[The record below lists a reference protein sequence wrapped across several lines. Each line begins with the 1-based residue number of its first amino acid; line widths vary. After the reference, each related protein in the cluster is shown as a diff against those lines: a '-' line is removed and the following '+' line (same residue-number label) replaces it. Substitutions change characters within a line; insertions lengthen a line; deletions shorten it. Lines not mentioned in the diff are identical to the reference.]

1 MSYVPKYYADLTSA
15 ISIIKS
21 NLRAD
26 LRGSLT
32 DSYLEQAIE
41 ICEMETDAVL
51 ITAGFNVDSLD
62 STQKAHARDMT
73 TARVLIYIAGVLPIS
88 TEEKREYL
96 VQMRDRLLESERY
109 FIKREYPAAAV
120 KSKYK
125 RMKPGYGREWEED
138 V

>member
-1 MSYVPKYYADLTSA
+1 
-15 ISIIKS
+15 
-21 NLRAD
+21 
-26 LRGSLT
+26 
-32 DSYLEQAIE
+32 
-41 ICEMETDAVL
+41 METDAVL